1 VERLEA
7 APTRTKRGHC
17 NQREAAEYLG
27 ISRETLR
34 QLRLRG
40 EGPVMNPD
48 GTYAYDRLDE
58 FKARR
63 GG

>member
-1 VERLEA
+1 VERLES

-40 EGPVMNPD
+40 EGPQQNPD
-48 GTYAYDRLDE
+48 GTYSYDSLDAH
-58 FKARR
+58 KQRT
-63 GG
+63 G